1 MAIRR
6 LVIDVLIPHEPS
18 EINYAEKLSELDGVE
33 GVTVHV
39 LEVDAKTKTVEIT
52 IEGGALSFED
62 IKDVINRLGGSIHSV
77 DRVSAGTSIVDS
89 RARGEEE
96 GC

>member
-6 LVIDVLIPHEPS
+6 LVIDVLIPHEPN
-18 EINYAEKLSELDGVE
+18 EIVYAERLSELDGTD

-39 LEVDAKTKTVEIT
+39 LEVDEKTKTLEIT
-52 IEGGALSFED
+52 IEGDGLAFEG
-62 IKDVINRLGGSIHSV
+62 IRKVIEKLGGSVHSI
-77 DRVSAGTSIVDS
+77 DRVSAGSKIVDS

-96 GC
+96 G